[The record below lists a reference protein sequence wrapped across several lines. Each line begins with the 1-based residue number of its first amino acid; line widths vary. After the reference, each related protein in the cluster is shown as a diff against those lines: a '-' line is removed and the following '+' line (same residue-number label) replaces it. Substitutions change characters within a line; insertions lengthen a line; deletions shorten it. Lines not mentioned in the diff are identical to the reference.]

1 MARTERAR
9 AAIAA
14 LAALAA
20 TFGAG
25 AAERST
31 GLKLAGDKPIQIE
44 SDKLEVK
51 EKENIAV
58 FSGNVAV
65 TQGDML
71 MKSGRM
77 VVYYAKGQGSA
88 ATGSAAIDRLEVG
101 GKVYLKSATQVATGD
116 AGVFDMKTEV
126 LVLTGN
132 EVVLSEGDNVVVGC
146 KLTVQMKSG
155 KALLDGCGGKNASGG
170 RVKMLITP
178 DSAKKQ

>member
-1 MARTERAR
+1 MARTEPAR
-9 AAIAA
+9 FAVLAAAA
-14 LAALAA
+14 LMV
-20 TFGAG
+20 FSGAQ
-25 AAERST
+25 AAERAT

-51 EKENIAV
+51 EKENTAV
-58 FSGNVAV
+58 FTGNVAV

-77 VVYYAKGQGSA
+77 VVYYAKGEGSA
-88 ATGSAAIDRLEVG
+88 TTGSAAIDKLEVD

-126 LVLTGN
+126 MVLTGS
-132 EVVLSEGDNVVVGC
+132 EVVLSEGDNVIVGC

-155 KALLDGCGGKNASGG
+155 KALLDGCGGNKQSAG

-178 DSAKKQ
+178 DSAKKN